1 MIAGLARDQDPDDDD
16 DDNGPCPQ
24 EKCQQHGCLRE
35 SPWGLTLI
43 PLRLQRLK
51 VWRRALTCFPLGG
64 SGETGV
70 SEHLHSYP
78 YPIALLPFLSLS
90 QGWR

>member
-1 MIAGLARDQDPDDDD
+1 MIAGLARDQDPDDDDDDDDD

-43 PLRLQRLK
+43 P
-51 VWRRALTCFPLGG
+51 
-64 SGETGV
+64 
-70 SEHLHSYP
+70 
-78 YPIALLPFLSLS
+78 
-90 QGWR
+90 